1 MSKKRLALSF
11 ILLVVCSTPLT
22 AIERLSLQVVC
33 HLAEHRFRIN
43 LTDDE
48 AAQIEAAC
56 ASDVAGLLGK
66 KISFLNFVGG
76 EERSNRLVIRI
87 GKTSQEADP
96 NAFRAVNFEIEVTG
110 DSVIQPGK
118 PLIWEFRGVAEYLDV
133 PSAATFAD
141 AIAVRFSE
149 ILENNGEQLV
159 GGQLGRLQI
168 AGSAFP
174 LPSEQSWLLPFAR
187 EELGFADDSEF
198 KIKAA
203 LIFPGSEERFTYQV
217 VLFGDFAS
225 ATNVPSEFH
234 NKVKA
239 LHLGDDKLAQAASI
253 QRLGKANEVRVE
265 FVMISRYVPISRPER
280 TSPSS
285 LTQLQAGS
293 GE

>member
-1 MSKKRLALSF
+1 MSKRITLF
-11 ILLVVCSTPLT
+11 FVLLVVCSTPLT

-43 LTDDE
+43 LTDAE

-56 ASDVAGLLGK
+56 AGEVAGLLEN
-66 KISFLNFVGG
+66 KISFLNFVAD

-96 NAFRAVNFEIEVTG
+96 NAFRAVNFEIEVSG
-110 DSVIQPGK
+110 DNVIEQGEPV
-118 PLIWEFRGVAEYLDV
+118 IWEFRSVAEYLDV

-149 ILENNGEQLV
+149 ILENSEEQLV
-159 GGQLGRLQI
+159 RGQLGRLEI

-174 LPSEQSWLLPFAR
+174 MPTEQSWLLPFSR

-203 LIFPGSEERFTYQV
+203 LVFPSSEEHFTYHV
-217 VLFGDFAS
+217 VLFGDFSS
-225 ATNVPSEFH
+225 ATDVPSEFH

-239 LHLGDDKLAQAASI
+239 LHLRDDKLAQGASI
-253 QRLGKANEVRVE
+253 QRLTKADDVRVE
-265 FVMISRYVPISRPER
+265 FVMISHYVPISRPDR
-280 TSPSS
+280 TSPSG
-285 LTQLQAGS
+285 LAQTQAGG

>member
-1 MSKKRLALSF
+1 MSKHQALF
-11 ILLVVCSTPLT
+11 LVLLVVCSTPLT

-43 LTDDE
+43 LTGDE

-56 ASDVAGLLGK
+56 AEDVAGLLDR
-66 KISFLNFVGG
+66 KISFLNFVAG
-76 EERSNRLVIRI
+76 EERSNRLIIRI

-96 NAFRAVNFEIEVTG
+96 NAFRAVNFEIEVAG
-110 DSVIQPGK
+110 DNVIEPGK
-118 PLIWEFRGVAEYLDV
+118 PVIWEFRGVAEYLDV

-149 ILENNGEQLV
+149 RLENSGEQLV

-174 LPSEQSWLLPFAR
+174 IPTEQSWLLPFAR
-187 EELGFADDSEF
+187 EELGFAYDSEF

-203 LIFPGSEERFTYQV
+203 LIFPNSEEHFTYQV

-225 ATNVPSEFH
+225 ATDVPAEFH
-234 NKVKA
+234 YKVKA
-239 LHLGDDKLAQAASI
+239 LHLGDDKLTQEASI
-253 QRLGKANEVRVE
+253 QRLSKANEVRVE
-265 FVMISRYVPISRPER
+265 FVMISRYVPISRPGR
-280 TSPSS
+280 TSPSA